1 MAVTLV
7 TADQTV
13 DALGNTTDVY
23 VITFT
28 AGTPPSPFT
37 VTVPQTGD
45 PVAAAKQAIDAVTGQ
60 VDSIYAL

>member
-7 TADQTV
+7 TEDEQL
-13 DALGNTTDVY
+13 DSLGNTTPVY

-28 AGTPPSPFT
+28 AGNPPANFT

-45 PVAAAKQAIDAVTGQ
+45 PVAAAKQAIDQVTGQ
-60 VDSIYAL
+60 VNQIFAL